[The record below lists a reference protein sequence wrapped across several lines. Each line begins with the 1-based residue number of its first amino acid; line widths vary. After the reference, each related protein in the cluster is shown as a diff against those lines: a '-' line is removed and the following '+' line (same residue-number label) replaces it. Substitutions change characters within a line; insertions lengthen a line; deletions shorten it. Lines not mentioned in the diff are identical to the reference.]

1 MFPMYPL
8 CFYQYVVLSHLVSNV
23 PETIEETEDFIIDN
37 KRGILRKGTFAGAVI
52 IRPNNP
58 FESLIMADNLTL
70 GDTLQV
76 NGGLLVG
83 VRGVEAFSREVNFEA
98 SPPFQTVDYAVQI
111 NPEIMDSFD
120 QGSLASSFP
129 FTISFLHTALLWYQA
144 PDDNSINH
152 LDFVRGEILARPV
165 ACDIEGG
172 IIVGD
177 RLVINQSGDPI
188 FYNAFSV
195 SRSESSNT
203 EVYYEPMLS
212 VGERFLKFIVILGSE
227 NLKKGVTA

>member
-1 MFPMYPL
+1 M
-8 CFYQYVVLSHLVSNV
+8 
-23 PETIEETEDFIIDN
+23 PETIEETDNFIIDS
-37 KRGILRKGTFAGAVI
+37 KQEIVRKGTYSGAII

-58 FESLIMADNLTL
+58 FESLILADNLTI

-76 NGGLLVG
+76 DGGLLVG
-83 VRGVEAFSREVNFEA
+83 VRGSEAFSREVNFEA

-111 NPEIMDSFD
+111 NPDIMESFD

-129 FTISFLHTALLWYQA
+129 YTISFLHTALLWYQA
-144 PDDNSINH
+144 PEENSINH

-177 RLVINQSGDPI
+177 RLVINQSDTI
-188 FYNAFSV
+188 FYNSFVV
-195 SRSESSNT
+195 SRSDST
-203 EVYYEPMLS
+203 PLGVYYEPMLS
-212 VGERFLKFIVILGSE
+212 MGERFLKFIVILGSE
-227 NLKKGVTA
+227 NLKKVVTS